1 MVCDDSACGARTRQL
16 SGAGPRCLRR
26 GCRGRMVA
34 EESEKRI
41 YTQLC
46 YQKALFAADRV
57 ACAQNSDEAE
67 VCAFLER
74 QVAQDV
80 EASAYNFVR
89 PSIFAVFGKYE

>member
-1 MVCDDSACGARTRQL
+1 
-16 SGAGPRCLRR
+16 
-26 GCRGRMVA
+26 MVA

-46 YQKALFAADRV
+46 YQKALFATDRV
-57 ACAQNSDEAE
+57 ACAPNSDEAE

>member
-1 MVCDDSACGARTRQL
+1 
-16 SGAGPRCLRR
+16 
-26 GCRGRMVA
+26 MVA

-46 YQKALFAADRV
+46 YQKALFSSDRV
-57 ACAQNSDEAE
+57 ACAVNSDERE

-89 PSIFAVFGKYE
+89 PSIFSIFGQGE

>member
-16 SGAGPRCLRR
+16 SCAGVGCLSR
-26 GCRGRMVA
+26 GCKGRLVPEA
-34 EESEKRI
+34 NEKRI

-57 ACAQNSDEAE
+57 ACPQNSDEAG

>member
-1 MVCDDSACGARTRQL
+1 
-16 SGAGPRCLRR
+16 
-26 GCRGRMVA
+26 
-34 EESEKRI
+34 
-41 YTQLC
+41 
-46 YQKALFAADRV
+46 
-57 ACAQNSDEAE
+57 